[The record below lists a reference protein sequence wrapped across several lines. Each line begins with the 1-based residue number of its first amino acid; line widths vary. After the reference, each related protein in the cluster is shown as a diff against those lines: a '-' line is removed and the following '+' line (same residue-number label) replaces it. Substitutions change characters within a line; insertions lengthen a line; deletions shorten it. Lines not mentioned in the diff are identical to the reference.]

1 MPDLPDVSQEFT
13 ADTGPYVAQMQLA
26 IDAAERFRNMNL
38 EAIASIEMLEAK
50 MTGEAAAAAETAAA
64 QDAAADAVRNGAEA
78 NTAGAAAA
86 NANAD
91 AANRLT
97 GAEGEAAAGARTA
110 ASGINDL
117 RDSALEAATAMSTLK
132 YNIAQAGLTADAA
145 AVAAVPAMDDWMLKM
160 AEAAGV
166 AKEAEAYIDG
176 MAGAIDESGG
186 DAVKA
191 AAGIKVYS
199 ASVADAEISV
209 SKLAIEEEIAAQN
222 IQNTGNEALIAAAK
236 MSASAGIQS
245 TAASQATGFWA
256 RWGTVIHWVI
266 AGGAEFLAVF
276 IPAMVAAA
284 AAATVMSDA
293 IGFVAY
299 RLKAMYDV
307 QQAVGAI
314 YGTTIDNMLGFTSIM
329 QQAQNAADPGVYE
342 LLGAAINIL
351 RADSGNFVSMGVKV
365 VGVLDEFA
373 AKITGELTG
382 ALGGQLTG
390 LVSKGATDLAEL
402 GAVIGNLGH
411 TVLNLASDMPGLAE
425 VLLAVFVGA
434 SKLLEILSSM
444 PAKIITVAMGFEEFA
459 RWGSLVSSMLGR
471 MTGVATESMGGWYR
485 LFSNAEIVSQNF
497 ARIAVSSL
505 ANVYSGLGNLTMRA
519 GSWASSWGASMRDAG
534 DAEVTMGEDG
544 VLAAGKTT
552 VLQDAMYSTGAAA
565 DAMGGEMMAAGAEMT
580 TTAAEFEALA
590 AAITPLEALL
600 AVAAVVGFGML
611 GYEATKSST
620 ALDTWAASINK
631 SLGEASDLQL
641 IPKTVADIA
650 DATGKLSQAQEQWN
664 NVAKADPA
672 GEVASRY
679 QGMSSAMESA
689 TANVSA
695 ARTEQDY
702 LYQALNN
709 TRNGAALL
717 ALTYGTTFTGALA
730 IAQAAGV
737 NLSKGILGTG
747 AAAVDARLQVA
758 NYMAG
763 MEAMGQQAGVVGHD
777 VTMMGIAS
785 ELSATKVSQLNQAI
799 DGFVSGVTG
808 GTADLGALTQSIL
821 NVGQATATTTGTL
834 SDAKNGM
841 NLSLSQIQHGLTNF
855 GDTGSQV
862 WENFD
867 NALSGSAEQLA
878 DWFRT
883 AGAEGAISGP
893 QFTKAMQDIVSEFI
907 PFAKDSKTAQEEL
920 VGFAQAQGLN
930 VTSFGQ
936 LEKQLKDAGAS
947 TSNLAKI
954 TGLTTAGMA
963 DMNQVAQ
970 ALGASIGTDVVGAM
984 NQATLAAS
992 GLTGAATDLAGAWNR
1007 AHNVNSQVVSGF
1019 AQTVKSLFEVYHN
1032 TGQAKAA
1039 ADAYAKSLGMT
1050 QGQVNTLNGDIQG
1063 LIHQLNSIHSPPPI
1077 DITTNYVT
1085 NGSPSTAAGAGG
1097 IFPTPTGHPVYQ
1109 TGTNYTPGGFALVGD
1124 AGPELVRLPT
1134 GSSVLPSW
1142 QTAGVMN
1149 SGGSGGGGEGII
1161 GLALRIPVNIGG
1173 QRVASANIRQSLTY
1187 QRRNPSNNL
1196 SLRTR

>member
-1 MPDLPDVSQEFT
+1 MDLPDVSQEFT

-38 EAIASIEMLEAK
+38 EAIASIEMVEAA
-50 MTGEAAAAAETAAA
+50 MAGETAAAAENAAA

-78 NTAGAAAA
+78 STEAAAA
-86 NANAD
+86 S
-91 AANRLT
+91 
-97 GAEGEAAAGARTA
+97 EAAAGASERQGEAAA
-110 ASGINDL
+110 ASAAENKVAASSINDM
-117 RDSALEAATAMSTLK
+117 RDAALEAAAALSRLQ
-132 YNIAQAGLTADAA
+132 YSIAQASLTADAA
-145 AVAAVPAMDDWMLKM
+145 AVAAVPAMDNWKDSI
-160 AEAAGV
+160 AEASAF
-166 AKEAEAYIDG
+166 AAEAEAQIDA
-176 MAGAIDESGG
+176 MADAVEKSGG
-186 DAVKA
+186 DAVLA
-191 AAGIKVYS
+191 ATGLTVYEIELGQAGIE
-199 ASVADAEISV
+199 AQ
-209 SKLAIEEEIAAQN
+209 KLAIEAEIAAEG
-222 IQNTGNEALIAAAK
+222 IKETGDASLIAAAQ

-256 RWGTVIHWVI
+256 RWGNVIHWVI

-284 AAATVMSDA
+284 SAAAVMA
-293 IGFVAY
+293 QGIGDLY
-299 RLKAMYDV
+299 DHLTAMYDV
-307 QQAVGAI
+307 QEATANIFHETTGQMVG
-314 YGTTIDNMLGFTSIM
+314 MKSVL
-329 QQAQNAADPGVYE
+329 QQAQNAVDPRVFE
-342 LLGAAINIL
+342 LLGAAINI
-351 RADSGNFVSMGVKV
+351 AAHDSGQFVAMGVKV
-365 VGVLDEFA
+365 LDILDQFA
-373 AKITGELTG
+373 AKVTAEMTG
-382 ALGGQLTG
+382 ALGGTLDQ
-390 LVSKGATDLAEL
+390 LVSKGAQDLAEL
-402 GAVIGNLGH
+402 GAVLGNVGH
-411 TVLNLASDMPGLAE
+411 AVLNLASDMPGLAE
-425 VLLAVFVGA
+425 VLLAVLVGA
-434 SKLLEILSSM
+434 SKLLEILTSM

-459 RWGSLVSSMLGR
+459 RWGGLVSSVLGR
-471 MTGVATESMGGWYR
+471 MTGVATQATGKWYL

-1050 QGQVNTLNGDIQG
+1050 QGQVNTLNRDIQG
-1063 LIHQLNSIHSPPPI
+1063 LIGQLNSIHSPPPI
-1077 DITTNYVT
+1077 TITTNYVN
-1085 NGSPSTAAGAGG
+1085 NGSPSTAVGAGG
-1097 IFPTPTGHPVYQ
+1097 IFPTPSGHAATGAAYL
-1109 TGTNYTPGGFALVGD
+1109 GGGLTLVGEM
-1124 AGPELVRLPT
+1124 GPELARLPA

-1142 QTAGVMN
+1142 QTTGLLH
-1149 SGGSGGGGEGII
+1149 GGDTGGGGEGTI
-1161 GLALRIPVNIGG
+1161 GLNLHVPVNIGG
-1173 QRVASANIRQSLTY
+1173 QRVASANIRQSLIY
-1187 QRRNPSNNL
+1187 SRRNPSNNL
-1196 SLRTR
+1196 SLRNR